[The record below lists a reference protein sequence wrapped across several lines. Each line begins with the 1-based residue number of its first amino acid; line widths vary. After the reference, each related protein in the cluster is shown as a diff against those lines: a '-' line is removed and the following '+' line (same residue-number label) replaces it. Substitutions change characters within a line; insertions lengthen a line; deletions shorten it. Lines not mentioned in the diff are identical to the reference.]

1 MCSSD
6 EEERK
11 LKRKALADQVV
22 GKLLDDIVSGKFP
35 PGSILPSEAELA
47 RREEVSRLTVR
58 EAITVLRTKRV
69 LEVQHGRGT
78 FVAPISMWSPL
89 DPALLAAKSESS
101 DGVGTLPKKLI
112 EARRLV
118 EVGVAELAAAR
129 RTEEDLDS
137 MEEALRRMENAEGDV
152 DSIANADIDFHQ
164 AIMSAASNAV
174 ITALFNPV
182 EHLVWEA
189 RRQTTAYPRMRN
201 RAIEAHKLILESIRG
216 KDPEAARRTMQDH
229 LAQTEEYLDDHVRK
243 ELEENSATKSKRRTE
258 SVSELGT

>member
-1 MCSSD
+1 M
-6 EEERK
+6 
-11 LKRKALADQVV
+11 KRKALADQVV

-47 RREEVSRLTVR
+47 RGEEVSRLTVR

-78 FVAPISMWSPL
+78 FVSPISMWSPF

-101 DGVGTLPKKLI
+101 AGVGTLPKKLI

-129 RTEEDLDS
+129 RTEEDLNA
-137 MEEALRRMENAEGDV
+137 MEEALRRMETADGDI

-164 AIMSAASNAV
+164 AIMSAAGNAV
-174 ITALFNPV
+174 ITALFSPI

-189 RRQTTAYPRMRN
+189 RRQTTAYLRMRN
-201 RAIEAHKLILESIRG
+201 RAIEAHKRILKSIRE
-216 KDPEAARRTMQDH
+216 KDPESARRTMQDH
-229 LAQTEEYLDDHVRK
+229 LVQTEEYLDDYVRK
-243 ELEENSATKSKRRTE
+243 ELEETSTTDGKKLIEHASATGS
-258 SVSELGT
+258 